1 MPWRAHRRGEKRP
14 MPSRCLTECEH
25 QRRDWQV
32 LQLPHDRA
40 IVSQLDAQSD
50 SFAVPLGA
58 FRLKLDH
65 IATSFRS
72 SCSAGGDSPFGS
84 NFFFNRADGDSPFGS
99 NFLFNFAFVRR
110 SEFHGRLN
118 VSFLSLDR
126 LPTVPKENR
135 LPFWVI
141 WLSSSCTVKRSSS
154 KKWIISQGHPRSG
167 GSGRSWFDADWP

>member
-14 MPSRCLTECEH
+14 MRSECLTECEH

-72 SCSAGGDSPFGS
+72 SCSADGGSPFGS
-84 NFFFNRADGDSPFGS
+84 NFF
-99 NFLFNFAFVRR
+99 FNFAFVRR

-154 KKWIISQGHPRSG
+154 KKWIIFQGHPRSG